1 MSLISSRNNVETES
15 TRLSSHCLS
24 PSLREY
30 SFEVLARTQT
40 KHKNKKMK
48 LISTVVAK
56 VLPLARHGGWLT
68 EF

>member
-15 TRLSSHCLS
+15 TRLSSRCLS

-30 SFEVLARTQT
+30 SFEVLSRTQ
-40 KHKNKKMK
+40 KQKNEINFHSCGK
-48 LISTVVAK
+48 L
-56 VLPLARHGGWLT
+56 LPLARHGGWLT